1 MTIHT
6 DVDECA
12 NDTLHDCFASNHQVC
27 RNVFGSFDCDC
38 EPGYEANSIDNACQG
53 QLVYSTVCGYHGFVV
68 VSCIV
73 LSRASLVASHS
84 MCTAYNNSL
93 LHQLCMHAASIIILF
108 LYSVYLRNNFAIY
121 RCE

>member
-1 MTIHT
+1 MTIHA

-73 LSRASLVASHS
+73 LSRASLVANQ
-84 MCTAYNNSL
+84 CAL
-93 LHQLCMHAASIIILF
+93 LTIIVYYINYACMLQ
-108 LYSVYLRNNFAIY
+108 V
-121 RCE
+121 